1 MFFGTSEAQWCHG
14 LDLDASIKIHVYRL
28 STRMPRNMSYLIWLD
43 EMNRNVALKEQAD
56 QLILDRVFV
65 CVGER
70 AQYTIE

>member
-14 LDLDASIKIHVYRL
+14 LDLDASFRIHVYRL
-28 STRMPRNMSYLIWLD
+28 STRMPRNMSHLIWLD